1 MTYKNMSYISGII
14 IFLAFIIFFGGV
26 LWLSGE
32 RILSLK
38 EYRVYFKFPDVVGLR
53 DRSQVFMRGYRIGW
67 TKEAKFE
74 KDGVLI
80 RVDIKREYKIPIDS
94 KIEINTLNLIGEK
107 AITIAPGTSKQML
120 KPNGI
125 LEGTNK
131 DIMIMAK
138 NILTD
143 FKENLDKGEI
153 YKKILEVS
161 QTLGSFHNLFEKL
174 DAKIDKLDMNFYN
187 EQIHEIGQAASDLRG
202 LVNQTRKAVDK
213 FSIQSNTSLQ
223 NFDQTLQQFS
233 KLSTELL
240 QISQRLNAGEGT
252 AGELLKN
259 KEYIQNLNSTIS
271 ELKLLIEDIK
281 KNPKK
286 YISLSVF

>member
-1 MTYKNMSYISGII
+1 MYY
-14 IFLAFIIFFGGV
+14 
-26 LWLSGE
+26 
-32 RILSLK
+32 
-38 EYRVYFKFPDVVGLR
+38 P
-53 DRSQVFMRGYRIGW
+53 
-67 TKEAKFE
+67 
-74 KDGVLI
+74 
-80 RVDIKREYKIPIDS
+80 
-94 KIEINTLNLIGEK
+94 
-107 AITIAPGTSKQML
+107 
-120 KPNGI
+120 
-125 LEGTNK
+125 
-131 DIMIMAK
+131 
-138 NILTD
+138 
-143 FKENLDKGEI
+143 
-153 YKKILEVS
+153 
-161 QTLGSFHNLFEKL
+161 
-174 DAKIDKLDMNFYN
+174 FYN

>member
-1 MTYKNMSYISGII
+1 
-14 IFLAFIIFFGGV
+14 
-26 LWLSGE
+26 
-32 RILSLK
+32 
-38 EYRVYFKFPDVVGLR
+38 
-53 DRSQVFMRGYRIGW
+53 
-67 TKEAKFE
+67 
-74 KDGVLI
+74 
-80 RVDIKREYKIPIDS
+80 
-94 KIEINTLNLIGEK
+94 
-107 AITIAPGTSKQML
+107 
-120 KPNGI
+120 
-125 LEGTNK
+125 
-131 DIMIMAK
+131 MAK